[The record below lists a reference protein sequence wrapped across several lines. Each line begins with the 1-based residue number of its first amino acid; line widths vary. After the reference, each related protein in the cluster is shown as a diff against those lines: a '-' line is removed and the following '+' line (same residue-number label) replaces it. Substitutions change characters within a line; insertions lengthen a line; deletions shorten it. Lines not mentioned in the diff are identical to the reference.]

1 MTELPENARKGDR
14 LTAAEVREMARASRR
29 ANRPIRAQANS
40 GITVND
46 AYNEVS
52 IGFDVRQF
60 EKKQAAG
67 GEVRLGY
74 ILALVPTAVEMLMMQ
89 FLDYTIQTF
98 TDAQDQEITRV
109 LWAPDGGPH
118 LAFVAPNMRAAD
130 VRLLVPVALNAG
142 TPIFRC
148 DKIKDMWFATFL
160 PRWAIRAK
168 PDGITIVRCQ

>member
-1 MTELPENARKGDR
+1 MTNGPYKKGKNRLSAQRMNETDALARMPFHVGPGLKWDQAGGGRR
-14 LTAAEVREMARASRR
+14 LSLVKQKTPKPAT
-29 ANRPIRAQANS
+29 S
-40 GITVND
+40 G
-46 AYNEVS
+46 
-52 IGFDVRQF
+52 G
-60 EKKQAAG
+60 G

-98 TDAQDQEITRV
+98 TDAQGQEITRV